1 MVVGYRPA
9 PFHRSIMKSITGIPE
24 NISTLLFGRIS
35 QIYRDASGT
44 LFAIASLDSSQ
55 DDNIIL
61 SDAQGSDE
69 GTRAGKMRVNEIE
82 ELDAL
87 HKEDVIAISPQGT
100 ITVLFSKQSNDNA
113 LIVTDRCNCSCI
125 ICPQNLP
132 AVTKSLLDDN
142 LRVIDLIPKDAKVIG
157 LTGGEPT
164 VVPEEL
170 LQIIGRCRKRLPD
183 TRLEILTNGIALENI
198 ELVRNMLTLKNSG
211 ISFHIPLY
219 SDDEHI
225 HNQVTGANSFYR
237 TIKGLYNLARYDQQI
252 EIRAVVTK
260 INYRRLPQWAT
271 FIARNFPFACHT
283 AIMALEPTGHAL
295 TNLSAVWI
303 DPNETLEELS
313 QAIRILNRADMP
325 VSLYNYQL
333 CILPES
339 LRKYA
344 RQSISDW
351 KNIYL
356 PICRGCAIKK
366 LCGGFFASQV
376 NCHIAHIHPIES
388 GGAK

>member
-1 MVVGYRPA
+1 
-9 PFHRSIMKSITGIPE
+9 
-24 NISTLLFGRIS
+24 
-35 QIYRDASGT
+35 
-44 LFAIASLDSSQ
+44 
-55 DDNIIL
+55 
-61 SDAQGSDE
+61 
-69 GTRAGKMRVNEIE
+69 
-82 ELDAL
+82 
-87 HKEDVIAISPQGT
+87 
-100 ITVLFSKQSNDNA
+100 
-113 LIVTDRCNCSCI
+113 
-125 ICPQNLP
+125 
-132 AVTKSLLDDN
+132 
-142 LRVIDLIPKDAKVIG
+142 
-157 LTGGEPT
+157 
-164 VVPEEL
+164 
-170 LQIIGRCRKRLPD
+170 
-183 TRLEILTNGIALENI
+183 
-198 ELVRNMLTLKNSG
+198 
-211 ISFHIPLY
+211 
-219 SDDEHI
+219 
-225 HNQVTGANSFYR
+225 
-237 TIKGLYNLARYDQQI
+237 
-252 EIRAVVTK
+252 
-260 INYRRLPQWAT
+260 
-271 FIARNFPFACHT
+271 
-283 AIMALEPTGHAL
+283 MALEPTGHAL